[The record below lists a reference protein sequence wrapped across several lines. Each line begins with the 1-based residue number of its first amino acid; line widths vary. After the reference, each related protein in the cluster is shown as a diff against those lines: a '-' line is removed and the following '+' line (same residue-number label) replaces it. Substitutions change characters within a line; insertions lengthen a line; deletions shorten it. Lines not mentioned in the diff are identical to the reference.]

1 MELVVSFSKDD
12 TELITALEKQF
23 GHTIQC
29 EENKNFDGL
38 DVLLTVAIPIAAV
51 SVQIVDFILSHFY
64 SDKGKHNN
72 KGKQRVLILP
82 NGSIDLRGYTE
93 KEARRIIECY
103 FKNQNKNNDE

>member
-12 TELITALEKQF
+12 AELISALEKQF
-23 GHTIQC
+23 GSAIRY

-38 DVLLTVAIPIAAV
+38 DILLTVVIPIAAV

-64 SDKGKHNN
+64 RDTEKHSN

-82 NGSIDLRGYTE
+82 NGSVDLRGYTE

-103 FKNQNKNNDE
+103 FKNQTGDNDE

>member
-12 TELITALEKQF
+12 AELISALEKQF
-23 GHTIQC
+23 GSAIRY

-38 DVLLTVAIPIAAV
+38 DILLTVVIPIAAV

-64 SDKGKHNN
+64 RDTE
-72 KGKQRVLILP
+72 KQRVLILP
-82 NGSIDLRGYTE
+82 NGSVDLRGYTE

-103 FKNQNKNNDE
+103 FKNQTGDNDE